1 MKNSTK
7 MLSSVAASLMLLA
20 AAPAWAQGDA
30 KVEAKAEA
38 KTETKAPSTTAA
50 VPATNHSVD
59 ANAEAVKAKA
69 AKLAEAKRRAEKL
82 AKLEAKRKENIRNT
96 LVMNL
101 GPGTKIDSVTKTPY
115 GGLYEVRMGSEI
127 IYTDAKANFLFVGSV
142 LDNKAAVNFTKQ
154 RVDQITKVNFNEL
167 PLDAAV
173 KYVKGDGKRV
183 IAIFEDPNCG
193 YCKKFRKTLQAVD
206 NVTIYTFMYNIL
218 SDDSVVKSRDI
229 WCAANRSK
237 AWDEWMIE
245 GKVAP
250 TAPANCQTPNDKVLA
265 LGQKLRVTGT
275 PTVIFTDGSR
285 LPGMVDVKALEDKWA
300 SLKTPAPAVA
310 AR

>member
-1 MKNSTK
+1 MNSTK
-7 MLSSVAASLMLLA
+7 VLSSVAASLMLLA
-20 AAPAWAQGDA
+20 ALPAWAQGDV
-30 KVEAKAEA
+30 KVEAKAE
-38 KTETKAPSTTAA
+38 TKAPSTAPAVAA

-59 ANAEAVKAKA
+59 ANAEAAKAKA
-69 AKLAEAKRRAEKL
+69 AKLAEAKRRAQKL
-82 AKLEAKRKENIRNT
+82 AKLEAQRKEAQRKEAQRKENIRNT

-167 PLDAAV
+167 PLEAAV

-193 YCKKFRKTLQAVD
+193 YCKKFRKTLQTVD

-218 SDDSVVKSRDI
+218 SDDSAVKSRDI
-229 WCAANRSK
+229 WCCR
-237 AWDEWMIE
+237 
-245 GKVAP
+245 
-250 TAPANCQTPNDKVLA
+250 
-265 LGQKLRVTGT
+265 
-275 PTVIFTDGSR
+275 
-285 LPGMVDVKALEDKWA
+285 
-300 SLKTPAPAVA
+300 
-310 AR
+310 

>member
-1 MKNSTK
+1 MMMSTK
-7 MLSSVAASLMLLA
+7 MLSSLAVSLMLAVTL
-20 AAPAWAQGDA
+20 PVWAQGDA
-30 KVEAKAEA
+30 KVEMKAPPATAAATAVVSTADASAEA
-38 KTETKAPSTTAA
+38 A
-50 VPATNHSVD
+50 
-59 ANAEAVKAKA
+59 KAKA
-69 AKLAEAKRRAEKL
+69 AKIAAAKHRAEKL
-82 AKLEAKRKENIRNT
+82 AKLEAQRKENIRNI
-96 LVMNL
+96 LVGNL

-115 GGLYEVRMGSEI
+115 GGLYEVRMGPEI

-154 RVDQITKVNFNEL
+154 RVEQITKVNFNEL

-193 YCKKFRKTLQAVD
+193 YCKKFRKTLQTVD

-218 SDDSVVKSRDI
+218 ADDSSVKSRDI
-229 WCAANRSK
+229 WCSANRSK

-250 TAPANCQTPNDKVLA
+250 TAPANCQTPNDKVFA

-300 SLKTPAPAVA
+300 SLKTPAAAVA

>member
-1 MKNSTK
+1 MNTSKVLRNVAFTV
-7 MLSSVAASLMLLA
+7 SSILIAGVCSAAF
-20 AAPAWAQGDA
+20 AQVTDA
-30 KVEAKAEA
+30 Q
-38 KTETKAPSTTAA
+38 
-50 VPATNHSVD
+50 
-59 ANAEAVKAKA
+59 
-69 AKLAEAKRRAEKL
+69 
-82 AKLEAKRKENIRNT
+82 KLEADRKILIGKSTNSSKQDNQTSELIRST
-96 LVMNL
+96 LVRSL
-101 GPGTKIDSVTKTPY
+101 GPGTKIDSVNKTPY
-115 GGLYEVRMGSEI
+115 GGLYEVRMGPEI
-127 IYTDAKANFLFVGSV
+127 VYTDAKASFIFVGSI
-142 LDNKAAVNFTKQ
+142 LDNKATTNFTKQ

-167 PLDAAV
+167 PLDSAV

-193 YCKKFRKTLQAVD
+193 YCKKFRRSLQTLD

-218 SDDSVVKSRDI
+218 ADDSAQKSRDI
-229 WCAANRSK
+229 WCSPNRSK
-237 AWDEWMIE
+237 AWDEWMLE

-250 TAPANCQTPNDKVLA
+250 TAPANCQTPNDKVFA

-300 SLKTPAPAVA
+300 SLKNPAPAVA

>member
-1 MKNSTK
+1 MNTSKVLRNVAFTVSSI
-7 MLSSVAASLMLLA
+7 LIAGVCSVAF
-20 AAPAWAQGDA
+20 AQVTDA
-30 KVEAKAEA
+30 K
-38 KTETKAPSTTAA
+38 
-50 VPATNHSVD
+50 
-59 ANAEAVKAKA
+59 
-69 AKLAEAKRRAEKL
+69 
-82 AKLEAKRKENIRNT
+82 KLEADRKILIGKSTNSSKQDNQTSELIRST
-96 LVMNL
+96 LVRSL
-101 GPGTKIDSVTKTPY
+101 GPGTKIDSVNKTPY
-115 GGLYEVRMGSEI
+115 GGLYEVRMGPEI
-127 IYTDAKANFLFVGSV
+127 VYTDAKASFIFVGSI
-142 LDNKAAVNFTKQ
+142 LDNKASTNFTKQ

-167 PLDAAV
+167 PLDSAV

-193 YCKKFRKTLQAVD
+193 YCKKFRRSLQTLD

-218 SDDSVVKSRDI
+218 ADDSAQKSRDI
-229 WCAANRSK
+229 WCSPNRSK
-237 AWDEWMIE
+237 AWDEWMLE

-250 TAPANCQTPNDKVLA
+250 TAPANCQTPNDKVFA

-300 SLKTPAPAVA
+300 SLKNPAPAVA

>member
-1 MKNSTK
+1 MIKTTK
-7 MLSSVAASLMLLA
+7 MLSGLAASLLLLA
-20 AAPAWAQGDA
+20 AAPTWAQSDA
-30 KVEAKAEA
+30 KPDVKAPAAPTATSSSSVAPTAEA
-38 KTETKAPSTTAA
+38 SADAA
-50 VPATNHSVD
+50 
-59 ANAEAVKAKA
+59 KAKA
-69 AKLAEAKRRAEKL
+69 AKIAAAKRRAEKM
-82 AKLEAKRKENIRNT
+82 AKLEAQRKENIRNI
-96 LVMNL
+96 LVSNL

-115 GGLYEVRMGSEI
+115 GGLYEVRMGPEI

-154 RVDQITKVNFNEL
+154 RVEQITKVNFNEL
-167 PLDAAV
+167 PLDSAV

-193 YCKKFRKTLQAVD
+193 YCKKFRKTLQSVD

-218 SDDSVVKSRDI
+218 AEDSAVKSRDI
-229 WCAANRSK
+229 WCSPNRSK
-237 AWDEWMIE
+237 AWDEWMME

-250 TAPANCQTPNDKVLA
+250 TAAATCQAPNDKVLA

-300 SLKTPAPAVA
+300 SLKNPAPAVA